1 MHFFNILAHYTSL
14 VIEEVKDQDPPP
26 SYYTEKEYLG
36 FGKKEGLHGIG
47 ITILVILII
56 VILVCLVPAI
66 IFGITKYLKK
76 RKEFQIVP
84 TFDPDENVEDSE
96 DEEIVA
102 KFEDCN
108 KSEQEPLI

>member
-1 MHFFNILAHYTSL
+1 MNNTENENIG
-14 VIEEVKDQDPPP
+14 ENED
-26 SYYTEKEYLG
+26 
-36 FGKKEGLHGIG
+36 FHGIG
-47 ITILVILII
+47 ITILVVII
-56 VILVCLVPAI
+56 VAIVCLVPAI
-66 IFGITKYLKK
+66 IFGIAKNLKK

-84 TFDPDENVEDSE
+84 TFDPEENVEDSE